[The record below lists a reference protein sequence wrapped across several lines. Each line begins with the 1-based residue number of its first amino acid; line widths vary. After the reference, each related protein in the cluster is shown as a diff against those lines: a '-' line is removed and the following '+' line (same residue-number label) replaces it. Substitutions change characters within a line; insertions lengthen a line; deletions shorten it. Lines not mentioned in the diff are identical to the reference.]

1 MEITTVGRDYVP
13 ALRYRALTPLYDP
26 ILRAMFRER
35 TIKTRLVTEARLR
48 GHERVLDLG
57 CGTGTLTVM
66 LKKSAQDAD
75 VVGIDADPQV
85 LARARAKASE
95 AGMAIA
101 FGEGMARHLPQAD
114 ESFDAVV
121 TSLMLHHL
129 PRDQKARALRE
140 VVRVLR
146 PGGRFLAVDF
156 GIPQNRLMRSLAKV
170 SEMLEETADGVEG
183 RYPDLFRAAGLTE
196 VEEIARFM
204 TPLGTI
210 ALYRALKAG

>member
-1 MEITTVGRDYVP
+1 MEASTAGTDYVP
-13 ALRYRALTPLYDP
+13 ALGYRALTPLYDP

-35 TIKTRLVTEARLR
+35 TIKTRLVMAAGLK

-66 LKKSAQDAD
+66 LKESARDAD
-75 VVGIDADPQV
+75 VVGIDADPAV

-95 AGMAIA
+95 AGMVIA
-101 FGEGMARHLPQAD
+101 FDEGMARHLPHAD

-129 PRDQKARALRE
+129 SREQKAQALRE

-146 PGGRFLAVDF
+146 PGGRFLAADF
-156 GIPQNRLMRSLAKV
+156 GIPQNRFMRSLAKV
-170 SEMLEETADGVEG
+170 SELLEETADGVEG
-183 RYPDLFRAAGLTE
+183 RYPDMFRAAGLTE
-196 VEEIARFM
+196 AEEIARFM